1 MNQKTFLLTP
11 ECEMPRGCGYRF
23 GGYALNNNH
32 GKSTRVDKTPQTNF
46 RMGMV

>member
-11 ECEMPRGCGYRF
+11 EYEMPRGCGYRF

-32 GKSTRVDKTPQTNF
+32 DKHKKTICKNQYRRP
-46 RMGMV
+46 

>member
-11 ECEMPRGCGYRF
+11 EYETPRGCGYRF

-32 GKSTRVDKTPQTNF
+32 DKQKRICKGQRRRP
-46 RMGMV
+46 

>member
-11 ECEMPRGCGYRF
+11 EYKMPRGCGYWF

-32 GKSTRVDKTPQTNF
+32 DKQKTICKNQYRRP
-46 RMGMV
+46 